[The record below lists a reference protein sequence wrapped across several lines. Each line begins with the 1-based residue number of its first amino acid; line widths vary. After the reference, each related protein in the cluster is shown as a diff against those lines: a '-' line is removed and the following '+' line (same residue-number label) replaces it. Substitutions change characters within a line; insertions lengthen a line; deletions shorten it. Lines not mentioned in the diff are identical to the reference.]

1 MSQVKT
7 QLRKVWGV
15 LFLGLLLGGCL
26 TDPISGAV
34 DSAYT
39 GHVTVEVRTAA
50 IPRHQASVVPDLEKL
65 VVTMTSSARDT
76 LYDTITNRG
85 SLRSTE
91 PAWLDGT
98 AGNVHLFVRYELK
111 AGRRWTLAVKT
122 LDRLDSVVHAESL
135 RVEGLQD
142 FEYRAVRIEM
152 APRWVGYAVR
162 VALPAAMPTAGGSRA
177 VRFNRVELL
186 VDGVIVRDSQAAAG
200 IKFFRAGNASTVSN
214 VSSGAANELVL
225 AHPYVAPGVH
235 AVEFRAYGYLD
246 GDTVGV
252 TPSRLLLGGRTTL
265 NAGLAKA
272 ATEEAVPLE
281 WTGDAAS
288 DMAAGSAPV
297 SSGLQ
302 FRIGAVG
309 TVSMNVV
316 IPGAI
321 DL

>member
-1 MSQVKT
+1 
-7 QLRKVWGV
+7 
-15 LFLGLLLGGCL
+15 
-26 TDPISGAV
+26 
-34 DSAYT
+34 
-39 GHVTVEVRTAA
+39 
-50 IPRHQASVVPDLEKL
+50 
-65 VVTMTSSARDT
+65 
-76 LYDTITNRG
+76 
-85 SLRSTE
+85 LRSTE

-281 WTGDAAS
+281 WTGEAAS
-288 DMAAGSAPV
+288 NTTAGSAPV